1 MIWESKKERGTTAG
15 QRELAGAEM
24 DQTDKGADE
33 VNVES
38 LVGAGRTH
46 AHKWGSSPCSAM
58 LDAKA
63 GSAFVAG
70 CDDISLVVIHQYLW

>member
-1 MIWESKKERGTTAG
+1 MIWESKKERRTTAG

-38 LVGAGRTH
+38 LVGAARTH
-46 AHKWGSSPCSAM
+46 AH
-58 LDAKA
+58 
-63 GSAFVAG
+63 
-70 CDDISLVVIHQYLW
+70 